1 MAQDK
6 MTVRIEEDGTITT
19 VVNGQISTMNHDSAD
34 KWLKMVEKLAGGH
47 VRRTKD
53 KKAEHKHAHT
63 HHDHEHEQAKA

>member
-1 MAQDK
+1 
-6 MTVRIEEDGTITT
+6 
-19 VVNGQISTMNHDSAD
+19 MNHDSAD